1 MNKTDLRKGMTA
13 KKTLLCSETLENQC
27 IIVSLKIFIFADRLK
42 VEVNRYNNLKQPE
55 SNEAGY
61 DCYP

>member
-27 IIVSLKIFIFADRLK
+27 IIVSLKIFIFADSLK
-42 VEVNRYNNLKQPE
+42 TEVNNKQYNNLKNNQ
-55 SNEAGY
+55 NQMK
-61 DCYP
+61 

>member
-27 IIVSLKIFIFADRLK
+27 IIVSLKIFIFANRL
-42 VEVNRYNNLKQPE
+42 ETIVNNKQYNNLKTTKIR
-55 SNEAGY
+55 
-61 DCYP
+61 

>member
-27 IIVSLKIFIFADRLK
+27 IGI
-42 VEVNRYNNLKQPE
+42 
-55 SNEAGY
+55 GG
-61 DCYP
+61 

>member
-27 IIVSLKIFIFADRLK
+27 YYSLSENLYLCGQF
-42 VEVNRYNNLKQPE
+42 ENRSE
-55 SNEAGY
+55 
-61 DCYP
+61 

>member
-27 IIVSLKIFIFADRLK
+27 IIVSLKIFIFANRL
-42 VEVNRYNNLKQPE
+42 ETIVNNKQYNNLKKTKIR
-55 SNEAGY
+55 
-61 DCYP
+61 